1 MDAMFSFRELWRS
14 VRLAKWCSRCVRWRV
29 SPVSSSRSTASN
41 STGTWRTTVTFLR
54 RRPTSPDDTA
64 AQVMTSV
71 HWRLLCERRY
81 RDWTIL
87 VNSKMYRN
95 PFGRVSARVLHSSLV
110 LTKAGFKI
118 CFGLICR
125 LLLYLMM
132 QLRIYVSRS
141 KAALYRGH
149 LTIKHLVLPQTCA
162 VENYW

>member
-14 VRLAKWCSRCVRWRV
+14 VLLAKWPSRCVRWRV
-29 SPVSSSRSTASN
+29 SPVSSSRSMASS
-41 STGTWRTTVTFLR
+41 STGIWRTIATSLR
-54 RRPTSPDDTA
+54 LRPMSPDDTA

-71 HWRLLCERRY
+71 HRRLLCERRY

-95 PFGRVSARVLHSSLV
+95 PIGRVSKRGIHSSLV

-118 CFGLICR
+118 WFGLICR
-125 LLLYLMM
+125 PLLYLMM

-162 VENYW
+162 VENYG